1 MLHTGV
7 EPTYLTLNC
16 QIKENY
22 TLGLCRREYF
32 RLMIL
37 RGNIGVKALKLFIYF
52 YLLKNCVTV
61 LGDKK
66 V

>member
-1 MLHTGV
+1 
-7 EPTYLTLNC
+7 
-16 QIKENY
+16 
-22 TLGLCRREYF
+22 
-32 RLMIL
+32 MIL